1 MSKRFQI
8 NQILPSFKRGDAI
21 GNEVLGIRKI
31 LRSSGYS
38 SDIYVEHMPSRYTR
52 GVRSYTD
59 YARVSSP
66 SNVLIYHYAIGSG
79 ISRYV
84 KTLPDKKIL
93 IYHNITPYKYF
104 LGVNDHLAYI
114 LKNGREE
121 LAYLHDYIDLALG
134 DSYYNKI
141 ELDEMGYKKTDVLP
155 LIIDYSNYALSPN
168 PQVTDEYNDGYV
180 NILFVGRI
188 SPNKCHED
196 LIKVFYCYKK
206 FVNDKSRL
214 LIVGSSSGAEI
225 YEQMVKKLVRE
236 LKLDDVVFAGPV
248 DQKSLIAY
256 YKLADLFLCMS
267 EHEGFCV
274 PLIESMYFEVPIIAY
289 KAAAVPWTLGDT
301 AITVAEKSYM
311 DIAWLMDAVLSDEK
325 LKRKIIDGQ
334 TRRLKDFD
342 LEHTKELLKRFID
355 EVGS

>member
-1 MSKRFQI
+1 MSARFQV
-8 NQILPSFKRGDAI
+8 NQILPSFKKGDAI

-31 LRSSGYS
+31 LRSWGYA

-52 GVRSYTD
+52 GVHSYAD
-59 YARVSSP
+59 YARVSSS
-66 SNVLIYHYAIGSG
+66 SNILIYHYAIGSG
-79 ISRYV
+79 LSRFV
-84 KTLPDKKIL
+84 RTLPDKKVL

-121 LAYLHDYIDLALG
+121 LAFLHDYVDLALG
-134 DSYYNKI
+134 DSQYNRI

-155 LIIDYSNYALSPN
+155 LIIDYSNYTLRPN
-168 PQVTDEYNDGYV
+168 QQVKEAYDDGYT

-206 FVNDKSRL
+206 FVNDRSRL

-225 YEQMVKKLVRE
+225 YEQMIKKLVQD
-236 LKLDDVVFAGPV
+236 LKLDDVVFTGPV
-248 DQKSLIAY
+248 DQRSLIAY
-256 YKLADLFLCMS
+256 YNIADVFLCMS

-274 PLIESMYFEVPIIAY
+274 PLIESMYFGVPIIAY
-289 KAAAVPWTLGDT
+289 GAAAVPWTLGDT
-301 AITVAEKSYM
+301 AITVSEKTHM
-311 DIAWLMDAVLSDEK
+311 DIAWLVDAVLSDEP
-325 LKRKIIDGQ
+325 LKRKIVEGQ
-334 TRRLKDFD
+334 KKRLKDFD
-342 LEHTKELLKRFID
+342 LDHTKELLKRYID
-355 EVGS
+355 EVTG